1 MSNRPGL
8 SVMQPQPQPQPTV
21 PTHFERRL
29 WVYVGGLPP
38 HAAILRPSGWRQGVE
53 PIYSSAMRGSSSVNT
68 ACSTPAVAS
77 PSAVEN
83 CCSPPPART
92 SRRNSPS
99 PLNAR
104 VSWSALS
111 RTSGSSSLALVSRTD
126 GGSIGRRVS
135 GDREKSRSRQSSR
148 NSVRR
153 RILVFGSAARAARHG
168 GTCGRA
174 STAAAA
180 SADAR
185 RRADTARH
193 AFCRTAVVASGGSG
207 LRSASSTRCACR
219 ARHAR

>member
-1 MSNRPGL
+1 M
-8 SVMQPQPQPQPTV
+8 
-21 PTHFERRL
+21 
-29 WVYVGGLPP
+29 LPP
-38 HAAILRPSGWRQGVE
+38 AL
-53 PIYSSAMRGSSSVNT
+53 
-68 ACSTPAVAS
+68 S
-77 PSAVEN
+77 PSWPPSAFQPVHHLCPSFSVHSSTERPRWEAPRPFFALSFFALSFFVF
-83 CCSPPPART
+83 SPFAAPRRAAH
-92 SRRNSPS
+92 RNSPS